1 MEAHTRDLAV
11 GTFVA
16 AGLAVIGYLSIAVGG
31 VGFRTD
37 ETLTLYAEFGEVGGL
52 TTRSPVVIGGVK
64 VGTVEAISLSDNF
77 NAVVQMSVDAD
88 LRLSTDTMAQILTS
102 GVLGNQY
109 VGLAPGADD
118 EILRSGDMITF
129 TQDAVVL
136 ERLIGRLIQ
145 SFGAD

>member
-1 MEAHTRDLAV
+1 MGVHTRDLAV

-16 AGLAVIGYLSIAVGG
+16 VGLAVIAYLSIAVGG
-31 VGFRTD
+31 VGFRRD
-37 ETLTLYAEFGEVGGL
+37 DTLTLYAEFGEVGGL

-64 VGTVEAISLSDNF
+64 VGTVDSIALSENF
-77 NAVVQMSVDAD
+77 NAVVQMSVDSQ

-109 VGLAPGADD
+109 VGLAPGADE
-118 EILRSGDMITF
+118 EILASGDMITF

-145 SFGAD
+145 GFGAD